1 VRCVVV
7 LNPDT
12 TVCVLTTDTI
22 ICFLQLEFTIIF
34 KSNSIQQFL
43 IYGLG

>member
-1 VRCVVV
+1 VRYVVV
-7 LNPDT
+7 LN
-12 TVCVLTTDTI
+12 VCVLATNTI
-22 ICFLQLEFTIIF
+22 ICFLQLEFTIIC